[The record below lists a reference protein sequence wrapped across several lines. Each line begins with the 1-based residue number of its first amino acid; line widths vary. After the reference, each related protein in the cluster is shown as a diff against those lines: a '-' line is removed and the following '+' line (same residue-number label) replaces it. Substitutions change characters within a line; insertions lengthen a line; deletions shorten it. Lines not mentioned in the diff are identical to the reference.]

1 MIQIG
6 DSAATIDNSL
16 EHLIACHRRI
26 EDRLATLGRAADH
39 WRDTPETALEAIRKS
54 IQFLDSNGIL
64 HTMDEEASLFPR
76 LRSRL
81 SGEEAAHL
89 DRLEQQ
95 HHEVE
100 SVFTE
105 LKEVV
110 AEIAASPQQAMPLE
124 TRYRELVTRLSG
136 LYRPHI
142 QFEDEVLM
150 PLARRILNQ
159 EELENIFQEM
169 RARRQKAEG
178 DSSTLR
184 VRQNEGR
191 LLGMDE
197 LARRV
202 LKMFI
207 EMGSESLDLHTLFEA
222 GGNDP
227 ESRKQVLDVVM
238 RLIDS
243 GHLESQGSDFY
254 FLTRKGRSAAVES
267 SPS

>member
-1 MIQIG
+1 MIRIG
-6 DSAATIDNSL
+6 GPTTTIDTPL
-16 EHLIACHRRI
+16 EQLTACHRRI

-39 WRDTPETALEAIRKS
+39 WRNAPEAALEAIRKS
-54 IQFLDSNGIL
+54 IQFLDSNGVL

-100 SVFTE
+100 SLLAE
-105 LKEVV
+105 LKDVV
-110 AEIAASPQQAMPLE
+110 AGIAASPQQAIPLE
-124 TRYRELVTRLSG
+124 IRYREVVTRLSG

-142 QFEDEVLM
+142 QFEDEILM
-150 PLARRILNQ
+150 PLARRVLDQ
-159 EELENIFQEM
+159 GSLENISQEM
-169 RARRQKAEG
+169 KTRRQKAEG
-178 DSSTLR
+178 DSSNIR
-184 VRQNEGR
+184 VRQNEDR

-202 LKMFI
+202 LKVFI

-227 ESRKQVLDVVM
+227 ASRKQVLDVVM
-238 RLIDS
+238 RLIDT

-254 FLTRKGRSAAVES
+254 LLTRKGRSAAVES